1 MKPKPN
7 TFNLRRSLNAT
18 RWLIITIT
26 LLLIGGMRFHLGGY
40 RFDCHSGLDNDLG
53 FCTLR
58 SPNGDGQSLQM
69 GGRSLAYWRWEAD
82 TLTSTRVWLFQWQ
95 PYVYE
100 TVILP
105 DDFFEARQP

>member
-1 MKPKPN
+1 MKSKSYQS
-7 TFNLRRSLNAT
+7 RRT
-18 RWLIITIT
+18 TPTKWLIIS
-26 LLLIGGMRFHLGGY
+26 LNVLLIIGSLWFYLGGY
-40 RFDCHSGLDNDLG
+40 RFDCHSDLNHDLG

-69 GGRSLAYWRWEAD
+69 GGRSLAYWRWEAAS
-82 TLTSTRVWLFQWQ
+82 LTNTRVWLFQWQ
-95 PYVYE
+95 PYFYE